1 MQINEIKYLSTT
13 DIQDIQS
20 LLTTLS
26 PNSSFSKEN
35 LNSLLRSPESHL
47 YGLYD
52 QDKLIGCCCLGIYH
66 SITGKKACLEDVVVL
81 PEYQGQG
88 GGRMLV
94 SYATEEARRQGVSQ
108 LLFTSKPSRIKANRL
123 YQSMDFEKKETNVYI
138 KKW

>member
-1 MQINEIKYLSTT
+1 MIIKEVNNPDTTEYHSLNILLS
-13 DIQDIQS
+13 
-20 LLTTLS
+20 TLS
-26 PNSSFSKEN
+26 PNSSFSEEN

>member
-1 MQINEIKYLSTT
+1 MIIKEVNNPDTTEYHSLNILLSTLSTT
-13 DIQDIQS
+13 C
-20 LLTTLS
+20 
-26 PNSSFSKEN
+26 SFSEEN